1 MSYLHVEQPM
11 TSDEFLQWQALQ
23 EEAHELIDGHP
34 RPLPPRDSAFFRLL
48 VNLTSVIQ
56 AASGEESPWAACL
69 GAEPVIA
76 THLDVVRPDVSFARS
91 DECLSPA
98 FACTFPSATPG
109 IADAMRLG
117 ALRRINTMQELLIVD
132 RGTRRVSVERRNASG
147 GWTATHHEAGGE
159 VRLDFQ
165 GIAFPVAAVFAGLDQ
180 PDVRLTLEEF
190 CAWED
195 LQRRRHEFFHGQILA
210 MTGARLDHGTACM
223 NLAASL
229 HQHLRGSPCRVF
241 SENAA
246 VLNPIGTYFYPD
258 VVVTCERISGHQRW
272 MLAPILVIEVL
283 SVSTQRFDRTEKA
296 QAYFRI
302 PSLREY
308 VLVDHVRRRIDLHR
322 RESDGRWSRHPS
334 IGDAPL
340 HLESLDLTIPAEV
353 IYERIAASNQ
363 AAA

>member
-23 EEAHELIDGHP
+23 EDLHELIDG
-34 RPLPPRDSAFFRLL
+34 RLLPLPPRDASFFRLL
-48 VNLTSVIQ
+48 VNLTSAIRT
-56 AASGEESPWAACL
+56 ALGGESGWEAFTSAD
-69 GAEPVIA
+69 PVIA
-76 THLDVVRPDVSFARS
+76 TGLDVVRPDAFFARS
-91 DECLSPA
+91 DERFAPA
-98 FACTFPSATPG
+98 VACAFPSAAG
-109 IADAMRLG
+109 GLADIRRLG
-117 ALRRINTMQELLIVD
+117 AQRRITTLKELVSVD
-132 RGTRRVSVERRNASG
+132 RDARIVSVERRSPSG
-147 GWTATHHEAGGE
+147 GWTTSHHGVGSE
-159 VRLDFQ
+159 VRLDFAR
-165 GIAFPVAAVFAGLDQ
+165 ITFPVADVFAGFDRA
-180 PDVRLTLEEF
+180 DARLTLEEF
-190 CAWED
+190 CAWESS
-195 LQRRRHEFFHGQILA
+195 QPRRHEFFHGRILA

-223 NLAASL
+223 NLAARL

-258 VVVTCERISGHQRW
+258 VVVTCEPINGDQRW
-272 MLAPILVIEVL
+272 MLQPILVIEVL

-322 RESDGRWSRHPS
+322 RGPDGHWSRHPS
-334 IGDAPL
+334 IGEAPL
-340 HLESLDLTIPAEV
+340 HLQSLDLTIPAEA